1 MSLSAALYRCTVLSH
16 FSVWPCYIY
25 HVDTTQITTQ
35 QNLSLKNQID
45 FTSQSQSIIDWNL
58 HEQLMTSELATGSPC
73 PGLAWPGLAHSDMAA
88 SSFNLPSSDI
98 RIVCWAL
105 NLPKGWA
112 GVDRRGSAVCFTLAS
127 GPESGRLRICDATDQ
142 FARIQ
147 YRIEFND
154 SLALTLGVLWN
165 LFISLRQ
172 PRFDLSAQ
180 RSTTRNNFQ
189 SCCHFADAGSHDGS
203 LLGLVLPVC
212 LCKNNHPILSCL
224 PFLKKNNYSCF
235 WYVYLFIWSSFLE
248 RYQINKQ
255 NNTQYII
262 ISVFLWLFW
271 DAIFIPL
278 HVSTVASRK

>member
-1 MSLSAALYRCTVLSH
+1 MMRANIQRCSLWPLLRLFTV
-16 FSVWPCYIY
+16 
-25 HVDTTQITTQ
+25 TQMRWDDFTIM
-35 QNLSLKNQID
+35 LSLYLKAWVIFYSVFVCSTIPVRCAFTFLSLALLHLPCRYYTNYSSTKFILKKTNWLHVSIPVNNWLKFAWAAHD
-45 FTSQSQSIIDWNL
+45 FW
-58 HEQLMTSELATGSPC
+58 TGHRLTLP
-73 PGLAWPGLAHSDMAA
+73 WPGLAHSDMAA

-112 GVDRRGSAVCFTLAS
+112 GVDRRGSAVYFTLAS
-127 GPESGRLRICDATDQ
+127 GPESGRLRICDATNQ

-189 SCCHFADAGSHDGS
+189 TCCHFADAGSHDGS

-212 LCKNNHPILSCL
+212 LYKNNHPILSCL
-224 PFLKKNNYSCF
+224 PFLKKINYSCF
-235 WYVYLFIWSSFLE
+235 WYVYLFI
-248 RYQINKQ
+248 
-255 NNTQYII
+255 
-262 ISVFLWLFW
+262 
-271 DAIFIPL
+271 
-278 HVSTVASRK
+278 